1 MKFSPV
7 VAGVWRADQWGL
19 DAAGLLRWMQQA
31 VDLGITTFDHADC
44 YGAFTTEARFGEA
57 FALAA
62 PSFRDRIQL
71 VTKCGIRFP
80 CEARPAFRGK
90 SYDTSRRYVLGCVE
104 ASLASLKTDRIDLL
118 LIHRPDLLMDPDEL
132 AGTFAELQ
140 KAGKVLEFGVS
151 NHTASQFAMLH
162 RRFPLVTNQI
172 EFSPLQMKA
181 LADGTLEQA
190 VDLGLRPM
198 LWSPLGGGT
207 LFNGGDEQALRVRQ
221 ALQALGGRHGG
232 ASVATVA
239 YAWLMRHPS
248 RPLPVAG
255 TGRIDGLKEAMA
267 ATSLKLSAEDWYA
280 VWEASIGHPVP

>member
-31 VDLGITTFDHADC
+31 VDLGITSFDHADC

-57 FALAA
+57 FALAP
-62 PSFRDRIQL
+62 PSFRERVQL

-80 CEARPAFRGK
+80 CAARPAFRGK
-90 SYDTSRRYVLGCVE
+90 GYDSSRAYVKGCVD
-104 ASLASLKTDRIDLL
+104 ASLAALRTDHVDLL
-118 LIHRPDLLMDPDEL
+118 LLHRPDLLLDPDEL
-132 AGTFAELQ
+132 AATFAELQ
-140 KAGKVLEFGVS
+140 KAGKVLHFGVS

-162 RRFPLVTNQI
+162 RRLPLVTNQV

-198 LWSPLGGGT
+198 LWSPLGGGA
-207 LFNGGDEQALRVRQ
+207 LFSGTGEQERRVRQ
-221 ALQALGGRHGG
+221 ALQALGERHGG

-248 RPLPVAG
+248 RPLPVTG
-255 TGRIDGLKEAMA
+255 TGRLDGLKEAMA
-267 ATSLKLSAEDWYA
+267 ATSLRLSAEDWYA